1 MEFKIKEII
10 SILIITFIT
19 LIFWVRDRKNK

>member
-19 LIFWVRDRKNK
+19 LMFWVRDRKNK

>member
-19 LIFWVRDRKNK
+19 LMFWGRDRKNK